1 MSKKFATPRRGAGK
15 AKLVIRRKAAPVAP
29 AAVDHSK
36 VALFGSASAVALAA
50 LLTVGFMASPVHA
63 APASCTETSP
73 GSWFCNNNPPLSE
86 GDIDGNADANTIT
99 IVGGSYSWSDDKYR
113 TDINADDGN
122 DIINIAPDSAQT
134 PNGSIDIRG
143 TIYGEGGDDTITFG
157 GGSLTSPSGWTSLHQ
172 GDIDG
177 GDGNDTINVTAS
189 DQVATYITQDGAK
202 DAANILGGAGDD
214 EINITNA
221 SKQGITIDGGVEGN
235 SGADKITISQTGDSK
250 TSIGDDIDGG
260 TGADTIKLSV
270 GTGEL
275 GIADLTGGDDN
286 DTITVLAEDDG
297 TFTAGDLKGG
307 DGKDS
312 ITITGKTDGTFTAGV
327 VDGGNGDDT
336 IEIGATDSDVTVGD
350 VKGGADND
358 KITLDAGDGGNIVA
372 EDLGGG
378 SGNDE
383 LKIVA
388 TDGGDVTVTSIDGGD
403 GSDTVELKAT
413 DKGSTIGVTAN
424 IKGASGEDTITLTAT
439 DEGVITAV
447 DITGGDDNDTITVK
461 ATGNRSD
468 ITLSDIE
475 GGNGVDKISV
485 IAEDWGEVEF
495 VDIDG
500 GDGADT
506 IKLSAKDIGSNVR
519 GENVEGGDGDD
530 SITLE
535 ASKIGQVDVDDI
547 KGGIGEDTI
556 SLLATEQGDI
566 TVDGDIDGGDDQD
579 KITLTAENGNIGLV
593 DLFGG
598 QADDEIT
605 LEASDS
611 GTITLT
617 NGSIEGG
624 SGEDTIGLT
633 ADGEKSKI
641 TLDNIDGGTG
651 ADEITLKAA
660 NEGDI
665 SVDGDIDGGDDQD
678 KITLTAED
686 GNIDLVDLIGGQADD
701 EIGLEATKGGTIT
714 LENLD
719 GGTGEDTIGLKADGE
734 GSKISL
740 DNIYGDTG
748 ADDITLTAT
757 NGGEITLTENIEAG
771 TGNDE
776 ISLSADGGSI
786 SLNDI
791 EGGNGADE
799 ITLTGTRTEGTLI
812 TVDDIRGGEDDDD
825 VTLSGLNNI
834 LTGAKNFEISGE
846 IDGGDDFDR
855 LYVEN
860 GSALS
865 LNDVDGFQEL
875 HVETKSFLQL
885 TQQTV
890 KFNGADEREGLVQV
904 DATSY
909 LRLSDHAAVLET
921 GNVVLDAAEG
931 LDGYRSIYT
940 GRDAGWLN
948 QTGGVLDVS
957 GYAVAVDDSVELSVT
972 EGVTPDPLLPEMTFI
987 NNGTIALH
995 NGISDVVGD
1004 RFTINGNYQ
1013 GGGNLLIDTY
1023 LGASNSPTDILVIN
1037 GDVAPGSTTTIYVN
1051 NTNTGEGVF
1060 TGSGLGQGI
1069 KVVDV
1074 AEYGV
1079 SPDDAFQLARNSV
1092 SGQREV
1098 MAGAYSYRLFQDP
1111 DNTNLSKSIADTGA
1125 GDWYLRA
1132 GYTAQATGYATA
1144 PSAIQRHFYGGLDTL
1159 NKRLGEVRQ
1168 QDQLEGRNADLAVS
1182 ATKAPAYQPVPAPK
1196 FQMWGRGGGSD
1207 LSYDVSNGWDFSQQ
1221 SWGLQ
1226 AGGDYTFD
1234 YDSWRITA
1242 GAFGGYGWS
1251 DVDVDGDWTSW
1262 GGSSSLNIDGWN
1274 AGVYA
1279 SIRQV
1284 GLVRGAGF
1292 YTDIVGKVDVLDLD
1306 IASTSNVT
1314 ANTNATVWGG
1324 SIEMGYGFD
1333 LGNSWVIQPQAQ
1345 LAYVSANQDAYVD
1358 SIGTYVTP
1366 GDAESLIGRLGLQV
1380 QSTFV
1385 MATGQTITPYAIFNV
1400 NSEFLGDN
1408 KTNVAGTIL
1417 TSDINGTWYNAG
1429 IGFTADLNGS
1439 VALFGNGEYN
1449 FGDVQGWAG
1458 QGGIKVRW

>member
-1 MSKKFATPRRGAGK
+1 MSKKSAIPRRGAGK

-50 LLTVGFMASPVHA
+50 LLTVGLMVSPVQA
-63 APASCTETSP
+63 APAGCTES
-73 GSWFCNNNPPLSE
+73 GSGTGNWFCNNGGGGE
-86 GDIDGNADANTIT
+86 QGGDIDGNANDNTIEIIGGSYTLGDYPSTNVNGGDGADIITIKTTPGTGESSIAIDGSISGDGGKDTIT
-99 IVGGSYSWSDDKYR
+99 IGGGSF
-113 TDINADDGN
+113 TDPTWTGWTNINGDVDGGDED
-122 DIINIAPDSAQT
+122 DIINI
-134 PNGSIDIRG
+134 
-143 TIYGEGGDDTITFG
+143 
-157 GGSLTSPSGWTSLHQ
+157 
-172 GDIDG
+172 
-177 GDGNDTINVTAS
+177 TAS
-189 DQVATYITQDGAK
+189 DQMLTGINKNEAK
-202 DAANILGGAGDD
+202 TAGGNVLGGAGDD

-221 SKQGITIDGGVEGN
+221 SKTNINVEGGVEGN
-235 SGADKITISQTGDSK
+235 SGADKITIGQTSSSK
-250 TSIGDDIDGG
+250 ITIGDDIDGG

-275 GIADLTGGDDN
+275 GIADLTGGDDD
-286 DTITVLAEDDG
+286 DTITLLAEDKG
-297 TFTAGDLKGG
+297 TFTAGALKGG

-383 LKIVA
+383 LKIV
-388 TDGGDVTVTSIDGGD
+388 TTEGGDVTVTSIDGGD
-403 GSDTVELKAT
+403 GNDTIELKAT

-424 IKGASGEDTITLTAT
+424 IKGADGEDTITLTAI
-439 DEGVITAV
+439 DGGVITAV

-461 ATGNRSD
+461 ATGNNSD
-468 ITLSDIE
+468 ITLEDID
-475 GGNGVDKISV
+475 GGNGDDKISL
-485 IAEDWGEVEF
+485 IAENWGEVEF
-495 VDIDG
+495 DTIKG
-500 GDGADT
+500 GDGNDT
-506 IKLSAKDIGSNVR
+506 IKLSATDAGSNVR
-519 GENVEGGDGDD
+519 GYDIEGGDGND

-535 ASKIGQVDVDDI
+535 SSTKGQVDVDNI
-547 KGGIGEDTI
+547 NGGEGTDTI
-556 SLLATEQGDI
+556 SLLATND
-566 TVDGDIDGGDDQD
+566 
-579 KITLTAENGNIGLV
+579 
-593 DLFGG
+593 
-598 QADDEIT
+598 
-605 LEASDS
+605 
-611 GTITLT
+611 
-617 NGSIEGG
+617 
-624 SGEDTIGLT
+624 
-633 ADGEKSKI
+633 
-641 TLDNIDGGTG
+641 
-651 ADEITLKAA
+651 
-660 NEGDI
+660 GDI
-665 SVDGDIDGGDDQD
+665 SVDGNIDGGDDQD

-686 GNIDLVDLIGGQADD
+686 GNIDLLDLFGGQADD

-714 LENLD
+714 LDDLD
-719 GGTGEDTIGLKADGE
+719 GGTGEDTIGLKADGK

-740 DNIYGDTG
+740 DHIYGDTG

-757 NGGEITLTENIEAG
+757 NEGEISLTESIEAG

-786 SLNDI
+786 TLNNID
-791 EGGNGADE
+791 GGDGADA
-799 ITLTGTRTEGTLI
+799 ITLTGTATEGTLI
-812 TVDDIRGGEDDDD
+812 TVDDIRGGEDDDF
-825 VTLSGLNNI
+825 VILSGLNNI
-834 LTGAKNFEISGE
+834 DPTGNFKITGE
-846 IDGGDDFDR
+846 VDGDSDYDW
-855 LYVEN
+855 LNVVE
-860 GSALS
+860 GSKLS
-865 LNDVDGFQEL
+865 LGDVKGFNIVQVLEN
-875 HVETKSFLQL
+875 SFLQL
-885 TQQTV
+885 SQQSLD
-890 KFNGADEREGLVQV
+890 FDGSGSWDGGAYV

-909 LRLSDHAAVLET
+909 LQLSNTAAQFTT
-921 GNVVLDAAEG
+921 GSFELVAAEG
-931 LDGYRSIYT
+931 EDGYRSIYT

-948 QTGGVLDVS
+948 QTGGVLDVAGDTS
-957 GYAVAVDDSVELSVT
+957 DTHDTTIYLDHVDGNTVPGDN
-972 EGVTPDPLLPEMTFI
+972 PPATFL

-995 NGISDVVGD
+995 NGVDDVVGD
-1004 RFTINGNYQ
+1004 SLTISGNYQ
-1013 GGGNLLIDTY
+1013 GSGNLLIDTY

-1051 NTNTGEGVF
+1051 NTNTGEGVL

-1111 DNTNLSKSIADTGA
+1111 DNAEPTLSMAPMYAPDTGA

-1144 PSAIQRHFYGGLDTL
+1144 PSALQRHFYGGLDTL

-1207 LSYDVSNGWDFSQQ
+1207 LSYNVSNGWDFSQQ

-1274 AGVYA
+1274 AGIYA

-1292 YTDIVGKVDVLDLD
+1292 YTDLVGKVDVLDLD